1 MSNDDK
7 TFAQRVDAAFE
18 RVASRADL
26 MAQLS
31 ALPDDAQVFAISR
44 DGDTGK
50 LRFFGDRALT
60 VANANMMVDKAK
72 AWLLEDD

>member
-1 MSNDDK
+1 MSDADK

-31 ALPDDAQVFAISR
+31 VLPDDAQVFAISR
-44 DGDTGK
+44 DGETGL

-72 AWLLEDD
+72 AWLLDDD